1 MTRLGEAEL
10 GAASADADGGGKAG
24 RLRGHGRRSTCGN
37 QISPGLLQERPAPGN
52 RMTDPKPPPLT
63 VLGPNTVLGL
73 ETSCDETAAAVVRRH
88 ADGRVEVLSSV
99 VGSQI
104 AAHAPFGGVVPE
116 IAARAH
122 VESIDAIAETALA
135 EAGLGYGD
143 LTGVAATAGPGLV
156 GGVMVGLSFAKA
168 VALARGLPLVA
179 VNHLEGH
186 AVSARLGAEI
196 AYPFLLLLVSGGHCQ
211 LLSVE
216 GVGACRRLGSTLD
229 DAAGEAFD
237 KIAKAMGLPYPGGPA
252 LEKLAEGGDAT
263 AFTLPRMLLGRKD
276 CDFSFS
282 GLKTAA
288 ARMAEGVTGDQD
300 RRNLAA
306 CVQAAIAAQLAEKSD
321 RAMAAYALEMED
333 QGLRFVVAGGVAANR
348 AVRAKLEATAAA
360 RGFSFA
366 APPLAYCTDNA
377 AMIALAGAERLALG
391 ISDGLD
397 AVARPR
403 WPLDQAAALAAPTHK
418 AGRKG
423 VKA

>member
-1 MTRLGEAEL
+1 MAVY
-10 GAASADADGGGKAG
+10 
-24 RLRGHGRRSTCGN
+24 LRGGIHK
-37 QISPGLLQERPAPGN
+37 GLLQEQAPTGN
-52 RMTDPKPPPLT
+52 RMTQ
-63 VLGPNTVLGL
+63 TVLGL
-73 ETSCDETAAAVVRRH
+73 ETSCDETAAAVVRRR
-88 ADGRVEVLSSV
+88 ADGRCEVLSSI

-104 AAHAPFGGVVPE
+104 AAHAPYGGVVPE

-122 VESIDAIAETALA
+122 VETIEAIAEAALA
-135 EAGLGYGD
+135 EAGIGYGD
-143 LTGVAATAGPGLV
+143 LSGVAATAGPGLV
-156 GGVMVGLSFAKA
+156 GGVMVGLSFGKA

-186 AVSARLGAEI
+186 AVSARLGADI

-211 LLSVE
+211 LLAVE
-216 GVGACRRLGSTLD
+216 GVGACRRLGSTID

-252 LEKLAEGGDAT
+252 LEALAERGDPNR
-263 AFTLPRMLLGRKD
+263 FVLPRMLLGRKD

-288 ARMAEGVTGDQD
+288 ARLAEGVDGPTD
-300 RRNLAA
+300 RRDLAA
-306 CVQAAIAAQLAEKSD
+306 AVQGAIAGQLAEKSE
-321 RAMAAYALEMED
+321 RAMAAYAASHGG

-348 AVRAKLEATAAA
+348 TVRVRLEASAAV
-360 RGFSFA
+360 RGFSFT

-391 ISDGLD
+391 LSDGLD
-397 AVARPR
+397 AIARPR
-403 WPLDQAAALAAPTHK
+403 WPLDQAAAVSSPTHA

-423 VKA
+423 AKA

>member
-1 MTRLGEAEL
+1 MTTP
-10 GAASADADGGGKAG
+10 D
-24 RLRGHGRRSTCGN
+24 T
-37 QISPGLLQERPAPGN
+37 AP
-52 RMTDPKPPPLT
+52 DI
-63 VLGPNTVLGL
+63 VLGL

-88 ADGRVEVLSSV
+88 ADGSVQVLSSV

-122 VESIDAIAETALA
+122 VENIEAIAETALK
-135 EAGLGYGD
+135 EAGLGYEG

-156 GGVMVGLSFAKA
+156 GGVMVGLSFGKA
-168 VALARGLPLVA
+168 VALARDLPLVA

-186 AVSARLGAEI
+186 AVSARLGADI

-216 GVGACRRLGSTLD
+216 GVGACRRLGSTID

-237 KIAKAMGLPYPGGPA
+237 KIAKAMGLPYPGGPE
-252 LEKLAEGGDAT
+252 LERLAEGGDPA
-263 AFTLPRMLLGRKD
+263 AFELPRMLLGRKD

-288 ARMAEGVTGDQD
+288 ARLAEGVTGETD

-306 CVQAAIAAQLAEKSD
+306 AVQEAIAGQLAEKTD
-321 RAMAAYALEMED
+321 RAMKSYAAEHAD
-333 QGLRFVVAGGVAANR
+333 HGLRFVVAGGVAANR
-348 AVRAKLEATAAA
+348 TVRARLEATAQKN
-360 RGFSFA
+360 GFSFA

-391 ISDGLD
+391 QSDPLD

-403 WPLDQAAALAAPTHK
+403 WPLDEAAAAASPTHK

-423 VKA
+423 AKA